1 MPTHVFTIGQKMA
14 VVIAIV
20 SLGFAGYLV
29 FPTMDITAQEQPEIF
44 VTHTGAVVQTT
55 GDVLDPVYTI
65 QEVEFDPQK
74 YAYF

>member
-1 MPTHVFTIGQKMA
+1 MFSIGQKMA

-20 SLGFAGYLV
+20 TLGFVGYLV
-29 FPTMDITAQEQPEIF
+29 VPSLDITAQEQPEIF

-55 GDVLDPVYTI
+55 GDVLDPVYTV

-74 YAYF
+74 YLREFDI